1 MLRTGLSNHERP
13 HTHYLVVGS
22 VTAIS
27 EELMPHCSVKLP
39 RYMLP
44 EKVAD
49 PALRRCEK
57 L

>member
-44 EKVAD
+44 K
-49 PALRRCEK
+49 
-57 L
+57 